1 MRDDLASSVVS
12 RQSSV
17 EARRRALLVA
27 GLVAAAALAAPASAY
42 ESVLYEKKSEYSTVV
57 VTDEGDGLRAL
68 RFGRNGVRQSLVKPG
83 DPEFLGLPYTRVA
96 LTGMALC
103 EEPRRIL
110 VLGLGG
116 GTLPAF
122 LRRHYPDAEIDAVDI
137 DPEVAFVAREYF
149 GFREDA
155 RMRIHVADGRKF
167 IESVRQPYDAIFLDA
182 FGSDAVPA
190 HLTTQEFL
198 RAVRRAVSP
207 GGVVIG
213 NIWDRAYNR
222 LYDSMVRTYRE
233 VFDELFVVAVADS
246 GNRILLALPR
256 RQPLTRDEMT
266 RFVRNSQAAKRFRFD
281 MGELVQSGLLP
292 AEEGGSVLRDAA
304 LKRKV
309 TSDQ

>member
-1 MRDDLASSVVS
+1 
-12 RQSSV
+12 
-17 EARRRALLVA
+17 
-27 GLVAAAALAAPASAY
+27 
-42 ESVLYEKKSEYSTVV
+42 
-57 VTDEGDGLRAL
+57 
-68 RFGRNGVRQSLVKPG
+68 
-83 DPEFLGLPYTRVA
+83 
-96 LTGMALC
+96 
-103 EEPRRIL
+103 
-110 VLGLGG
+110 
-116 GTLPAF
+116 
-122 LRRHYPDAEIDAVDI
+122 
-137 DPEVAFVAREYF
+137 
-149 GFREDA
+149 
-155 RMRIHVADGRKF
+155 MRIHVADGRKF